1 MANSIIFYGWVT
13 FIHTHT
19 EHIFIHLSVDGHL
32 GCFHIL
38 AILKNDAVNIGLNV
52 SFQIIIIILYFSNI
66 YPGVELLGHTV
77 VLFLEF
83 WEISILL
90 SIVATPVYIPTNT
103 VPVYKGLLFP
113 SSSPAF
119 ICILFDGSHSDSCD
133 VVSHCGLP
141 CTSLSASLL
150 AICISSWKTVY
161 SVLLPIFKLG
171 LFVFLMLSCRNHLY
185 MLDINPISVISFA
198 SIFLLLSRL
207 SFYLVNGFLCCANAF
222 KFN

>member
-1 MANSIIFYGWVT
+1 M
-13 FIHTHT
+13 
-19 EHIFIHLSVDGHL
+19 
-32 GCFHIL
+32 
-38 AILKNDAVNIGLNV
+38 NIGLNV
-52 SFQIIIIILYFSNI
+52 SFHIIIIIIILYFLHI

-77 VLFLEF
+77 VLFLDF

-90 SIVATPVYIPTNT
+90 STVATPIYIPTNI

-141 CTSLSASLL
+141 CTSLSTSLL
-150 AICISSWKTVY
+150 AICISSWKSVY

-171 LFVFLMLSCRNHLY
+171 LFVFLSCRNHLY